1 MAYRKMR
8 EVEQAM
14 LNWVKDGVRSKSDI
28 DLIEDIGKFIAD
40 AKEDNRGGYRS
51 GFNAVTTSQIRIAY
65 GEITR
70 LKMKFDDTSLM
81 MLRPKL
87 AYAAARANDKGGT
100 YASLSEI
107 IKLGV
112 NAVSA
117 MEQHQK
123 QKAFNNLASV
133 FEAILAYHKAYGG
146 K

>member
-1 MAYRKMR
+1 MAYRRMR
-8 EVEQAM
+8 DVERSM
-14 LNWVKDGVRSKSDI
+14 PDWVKSGVRTEADI

-40 AKEDNRGGYRS
+40 AKQSDRGGYRS
-51 GFNAVTTSQIRIAY
+51 GFNAVSTSQIRIAY

-107 IKLGV
+107 IKIGV
-112 NAVSA
+112 NAVA
-117 MEQHQK
+117 ATEEQQRP
-123 QKAFNNLASV
+123 KAFNNLASV

>member
-1 MAYRKMR
+1 MAYNRMR
-8 EVEQAM
+8 DVEQAM
-14 LNWVKDGVRSKSDI
+14 PNWVKNGVTTAYDI

-70 LKMKFDDTSLM
+70 LKMKFDDTALM

-87 AYAAARANDKGGT
+87 AYAAARANDRAGT
-100 YASLSEI
+100 YAGLSQI
-107 IKLGV
+107 IKFGV
-112 NAVSA
+112 NAVA
-117 MEQHQK
+117 ATEQTQK

-133 FEAILAYHKAYGG
+133 FEAILAYHKAFGG